1 MPQSH
6 LLGPFLAATALLMLG
21 ACANPSAESIAWAR
35 DSTTTEDARAD
46 LHACT
51 VDALAQSNREHDAQG
66 LAGQQPTDVGASI
79 DAYNQD
85 KRVDELTRQCMLL
98 RGYHAVTAG
107 TN

>member
-1 MPQSH
+1 MR
-6 LLGPFLAATALLMLG
+6 PFPSAIALLLLLA
-21 ACANPSAESIAWAR
+21 ACANPSAETIAWAR
-35 DSTTTEDARAD
+35 DGTSTEDARGD

-51 VDALAQSNREHDAQG
+51 RDAQAQSDREHDAQG

-79 DAYNQD
+79 DSFNQE
-85 KRVDELTRQCMLL
+85 KRVDELTQQCMKL

>member
-1 MPQSH
+1 MALFPSRH
-6 LLGPFLAATALLMLG
+6 RLLPATLALLLAG
-21 ACANPSAESIAWAR
+21 CATLATPSVTWQRANTSADQSA
-35 DSTTTEDARAD
+35 AD
-46 LHACT
+46 LRACS
-51 VDALAQSNREHDAQG
+51 AAAQAQAGREQANQG
-66 LAGQQPTDVGASI
+66 MAGQQPTDVGASI

>member
-1 MPQSH
+1 MR
-6 LLGPFLAATALLMLG
+6 PFLSAIALLLLLA
-21 ACANPSAESIAWAR
+21 ACASPTAETIAWAR
-35 DSTTTEDARAD
+35 DGTSTEDARGD

-51 VDALAQSNREHDAQG
+51 RDAQAQSDREHDAQG

-79 DAYNQD
+79 DSFNQE
-85 KRVDELTRQCMLL
+85 KRVDELTQQCMKL

>member
-1 MPQSH
+1 MPH
-6 LLGPFLAATALLMLG
+6 FPLLRPLLAATTLLMLG
-21 ACANPSAESIAWAR
+21 ACANPSAETIAWAR
-35 DSTTTEDARAD
+35 DSATTEDARAD

-51 VDALAQSNREHDAQG
+51 IDAQAQANREHDAQG

-79 DAYNQD
+79 DSFNQD